1 MEDIIINLEK
11 KIDKITTDFNLLK
24 SKIDNIDIKY
34 LDKIYELNNELD
46 KSIETLISL
55 KAEVF
60 KNNLEKLE
68 FEHQQDIKQRIIQ
81 NKIDQIIK
89 PLMLSLYLKFN

>member
-11 KIDKITTDFNLLK
+11 KIEKITTDFNLLK